1 MEKEYIFSFERLEV
15 WQESKS
21 LIKDVYQ
28 LLKKFPSKE
37 NYALT
42 DQVRR
47 SIVSVASNIAESS
60 GRMSPK
66 EKVHFFEI
74 AFGSLMECFCQ
85 LLIAYELGYITNE
98 EITLVRKKFGK
109 ISKMLSGLRTHFLNH

>member
-1 MEKEYIFSFERLEV
+1 MENEFIFSFEKLDV

-42 DQVRR
+42 DKIRR

-60 GRMSPK
+60 GRMSHK

-85 LLIAYELGYITNE
+85 LLIAHE
-98 EITLVRKKFGK
+98 
-109 ISKMLSGLRTHFLNH
+109 